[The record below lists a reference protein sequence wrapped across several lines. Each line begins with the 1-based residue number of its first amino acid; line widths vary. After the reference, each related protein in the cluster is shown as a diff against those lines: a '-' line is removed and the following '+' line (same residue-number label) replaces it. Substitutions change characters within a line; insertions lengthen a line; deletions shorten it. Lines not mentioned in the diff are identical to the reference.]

1 MSLREQF
8 IDFFKNKSEI
18 TFGKEA
24 FKEASAIVGTGT
36 GAGGRLDIKGAS
48 VALRQPNPFRWH
60 CTQLTTSGSTTGYVM
75 KTGNAGVNYRDFFPN
90 IGNPN
95 IGTAYWTLPVQ
106 IISTAIPVRTA
117 VLNDVTDL
125 EAAGLFYDLM
135 QELEQSAAQSMVS
148 NNDQGLVAG
157 TGVTVTASTTVNQNA
172 NGNFQWNLTVA
183 PATFT
188 VGQGARV
195 AGITPAALNG
205 DYLVIAKDAT
215 SITILYPTFPGQYIS
230 GTATVAPITNWAQGG
245 ASGLRGLNQYIDTS
259 PGNAAY
265 GTSGTG
271 STNGIHSIV
280 TINQIGA
287 SIAYNDVT
295 ATASALPAVYW
306 EQGQVV
312 WMAHP
317 TTIQNLRQIKDSQG
331 LPVFLE
337 VGDNDGAAIGYMFG
351 FPVHPNSYIDAP
363 NVAGRYV
370 LYLADW
376 QRALTIYDHVE
387 SIKLVG
393 YEQVQPG
400 FIQIYGELRLSSSVV
415 DPFAIVRLKSV

>member
-1 MSLREQF
+1 MLREQ
-8 IDFFKNKSEI
+8 ISNFFKNKTPVS
-18 TFGKEA
+18 FGREA
-24 FKEASAIVGTGT
+24 FIEASNIVGTGT
-36 GAGGRLDIKGAS
+36 GAGGRLDIKAAS

-60 CTQLTTSGSTTGYVM
+60 CTQLTTSGSTAGYVM
-75 KTGNAGVNYRDFFPN
+75 KTGNGGVNFRDFYPN

-95 IGTAYWTLPVQ
+95 ISTSYWTLPIQ
-106 IISTAIPVRTA
+106 ILSTAIPVRTA
-117 VLNDVTDL
+117 ALDDITDL
-125 EAAGLFYDLM
+125 EAAGLYFDLM

-148 NNDQGLVAG
+148 NNDQGLTAG
-157 TGVTVTASTTVNQNA
+157 TALNATASGTLTQNA
-172 NGNFQWNLTVA
+172 NGNFQWTLTIA

-195 AGITPAALNG
+195 SGVTPATLNG

-215 SITILYPTFPGQYIS
+215 TITILYPTSPGQYAAGVAS
-230 GTATVAPITNWAQGG
+230 VAPIVNWAQGG
-245 ASGLRGLNQYIDTS
+245 ANGLRGLNQYIDTS

-265 GTSGTG
+265 GTSGVL

-351 FPVHPNSYIDAP
+351 FPVHANSYIDAP

-376 QRALTIYDHVE
+376 QRALTIHDHVE

-400 FIQIYGELRLSSSVV
+400 FIQIYGELRLASSVV